1 MPNRRLTSDELATLF
16 APFITEIRERLRTL
30 SSGDEQL
37 HWALRR
43 KIAKELV
50 YDERSKPMQ
59 RRALKAKKRRE
70 QKNKCAICP
79 VELPQRGAVLDRL
92 EAMGGYTFENTR
104 LLCRDCDHKTQEER
118 GFA

>member
-1 MPNRRLTSDELATLF
+1 MELF
-16 APFITEIRERLRTL
+16 RPFVAEVRERLRAL
-30 SSGDEQL
+30 SGGDEDL
-37 HWALRR
+37 LWALRR
-43 KIAKELV
+43 KVAKELV

-70 QKNKCAICP
+70 QKNKCAVCS

-104 LLCRDCDHKTQEER
+104 LLCRDCDDKIQTER
-118 GFA
+118 RFA